1 MKVNRRSFVQRTAA
15 TVAAGM
21 LGSSAWAA
29 DEPIGVA
36 SIHDLSGGLDIYGKP
51 MVDALTLAVEEANA
65 AGGLL
70 GRQIKLI
77 NYDTQ
82 SSMQLYTQFAQQAAL
97 KDKVAVVH
105 GGITS
110 ASREVIRPV
119 LDKFKTLYFYNTQ
132 YEGGVCDRN
141 QFDTGVTPAQT
152 VEKLV
157 PYAMKKWGKKVYV
170 VAADYNYG
178 QITSQWVKKYV
189 TENGGE
195 VSSIDFFPLD
205 VTNFGSTIS
214 KIQAAKPD
222 FVWSA
227 LVGGAHISFYRQWA
241 AAGMRKSIP
250 MASTTFAV
258 GNEHIVLSPD
268 ECNGM
273 LVCYNYFQ
281 DLKNKTNEAFVER
294 FHKRFGADYPN
305 VTELAMG
312 TYQGFLLWA
321 EGVKKAKQRRPP
333 EGDRGARDR
342 HQHRCAVRQGDDRSA
357 DPSLR
362 PRRSHRRGQGQEAQ
376 RARRFRAAEA
386 GRHRRGVQSHQ
397 EPDRQPAIRDQ
408 DLRAGRTSH
417 ALGKV
422 NVDLVVL
429 LAIQVLYAI
438 ASLAL
443 ISVGLA
449 IIFGMMRV
457 INLAHGEFLMLG
469 GYAAIVATSHG
480 VSIWIAMLVV
490 APVVVGLIGVV
501 VERTIIRFLYG
512 RMIDTM
518 LATWGLSLF
527 LVGLT
532 TAIFGNT
539 TVGISAP
546 LGSFQIGA
554 YRTSGYTLFVIAVA
568 VVVLAGIFAVL
579 RLTRLGLIARGT
591 MQNANMAAALGVN
604 PPRVYAV
611 TFGIGAALS
620 GLAGAVLAPVSGV
633 FPTIGVAYV
642 AKSFITV
649 IGGGAAILTGT
660 VSASALFGTINQIA
674 TFLTT
679 PVFGEVA
686 LLAAAIVLIRL
697 LPQGI
702 TGRFFR
708 RGL

>member
-1 MKVNRRSFVQRTAA
+1 
-15 TVAAGM
+15 
-21 LGSSAWAA
+21 
-29 DEPIGVA
+29 
-36 SIHDLSGGLDIYGKP
+36 

-82 SSMQLYTQFAQQAAL
+82 SNMQLYTQFAQQAAL

-119 LDKFKTLYFYNTQ
+119 LDRFKTLYFYNTQ
-132 YEGGVCDRN
+132 YEGGVCDRD

-195 VSSIDFFPLD
+195 VPSIDFFPLD

-281 DLKNKTNEAFVER
+281 DLKNTTNEAFVDA

-312 TYQGFLLWA
+312 TYQGFRLWA
-321 EGVKKAKQRRPP
+321 EGVKKAGSVDRMKVIEALETGISIDAPSGKVTIDPP
-333 EGDRGARDR
+333 THHCVLDVHIAEVKR
-342 HQHRCAVRQGDDRSA
+342 
-357 DPSLR
+357 
-362 PRRSHRRGQGQEAQ
+362 QEAQ
-376 RARRFRAAEA
+376 RAGRFPAAEA
-386 GRHRRGVQSHQ
+386 VGHRGGLRSHQ
-397 EPDRQPAIRDQ
+397 EPERQPAIRDQ
-408 DLRAGRTSH
+408 DLRPAWPRIW
-417 ALGKV
+417 LGMV
-422 NVDLVVL
+422 NVDLVAL

-480 VSIWIAMLVV
+480 ISIWIAILVV
-490 APVVVGLIGVV
+490 APVVVGIIGVI

-579 RLTRLGLIARGT
+579 RWTRLGLIARGT

-649 IGGGAAILTGT
+649 IGGGAAILSGT
-660 VSASALFGTINQIA
+660 VSASALFGTINQVA
-674 TFLTT
+674 TFATT